1 MQQTKQQ
8 TTSKKPRPSP
18 PDPLQLWLVLL
29 LTDFLTIDQSA
40 RLFMTKKQFE
50 PYLQKSKQTFYS
62 IYSSYQDCLMRP
74 IPRQVV
80 VNANERLEQSLWE
93 IFSAILKTR
102 TFHKDTVK
110 DILDNHIQGGFVENA
125 SLNWK
130 HFQLY
135 VFKGSRMM
143 KTTDPSFWK
152 MLKLCWKQFERIF
165 NHLKTLFHMP
175 KQSILLAQTNLKIIT
190 LFGKINESFSFFS
203 GSSSVVPYQIPSLR
217 LDQQQD
223 IRRTQRQY
231 QQQEQQQM
239 AQINR
244 LAQQQQTRYMLSL

>member
-8 TTSKKPRPSP
+8 KTSKKPRPAP
-18 PDPLQLWLVLL
+18 QDPLQLWLVLL

-40 RLFMTKKQFE
+40 RLFMTKTQFQ
-50 PYLQKSKQTFYS
+50 PLLKKSKQTFYS

-74 IPRQVV
+74 IPQQILVDV
-80 VNANERLEQSLWE
+80 NERLEQSLWE
-93 IFSAILKTR
+93 IFVAILKTR
-102 TFHKDTVK
+102 TFRKETIK
-110 DILDNHIQGGFVENA
+110 DILDNHIQGGLVENA
-125 SLNWK
+125 TLNWK

-135 VFKGSRMM
+135 VLKGSRMM
-143 KTTDPSFWK
+143 KNTDPSFWK
-152 MLKLCWKQFERIF
+152 ILKLCWKQFERIF
-165 NHLKTLFHMP
+165 NHLKTLFNMS
-175 KQSILLAQTNLKIIT
+175 KQSIQLAESKLKIIT

-244 LAQQQQTRYMLSL
+244 SAQQHNTRYMMSL